1 MRLVDS
7 STRNYFGKKLA
18 IRPRRRDIKTS
29 SSTNTFAPSN
39 KYKRCVLI
47 FTMSAKK
54 KFSRIQRSILYRY
67 RTNNISSIRWKSSRS
82 LRSNS
87 KIVENS
93 RQRERVLPRC
103 TRGFKA
109 IPDIAEFFSTGSL
122 AKREREREIEK
133 HRRWVSHM
141 CEKART

>member
-47 FTMSAKK
+47 FTMSAEK
-54 KFSRIQRSILYRY
+54 KFSRIQRSILYRC
-67 RTNNISSIRWKSSRS
+67 RTNNISSIRWKFSRS

-93 RQRERVLPRC
+93 RQRVLPRC

-133 HRRWVSHM
+133 HRR
-141 CEKART
+141 